1 MGRLHYL
8 MLLSAGFFSTL
19 LLAQAMSAA
28 AGMTVKVSTTP
39 IFSKIPRAQTNKD
52 IQVLL
57 RIEAPPPVDL
67 KGRVPIDLVMVL
79 DVGGGTV
86 SLEPVKKAMK
96 FAIRQLSDEDSVA
109 IFGPPM
115 SREVIPKFMNIHG
128 SRRIAEKKVD
138 ELEGRRFAHPA
149 RSSLDEALKML
160 EEQSASSSV
169 GRAKF
174 IVFVTDITRFS
185 SDMPELSK
193 YPVHAYGL
201 GASHD
206 AAALR
211 LIAQRSQGTYSFLDD
226 ANADKVAAALALCLG
241 GLKSVAAIGAR
252 VVLKAASGSGVRI
265 DRISSGGYASSIAQG
280 DRASGEI
287 AIGALYAGE
296 VKSFVVHLD
305 VPAAPETSPG
315 ERVCCD
321 QQQLLVASLDGQL
334 YTSGGVGVVDD
345 DAAAGGGGPI
355 QNVLVVERP
364 PAAVL
369 PKVPSAIVV
378 NHIFQFRMLEMV
390 DAFIND
396 EILLRRT
403 PATTGRTKDVDVDDD
418 LGTKLLAR
426 WERFVLEHQFW
437 VGLDLGSLDGE
448 ITAVAN
454 SLRKQNI
461 VGVSSSMAAYIFSW
475 MSSYK
480 MQRPTAMGSP
490 AKVVG
495 VFVTLEVHLT
505 LQVAITAENGGGG
518 GGGDGECHDECEYSC
533 VEQLPPAPPLLV
545 ASGRDDDSYRF
556 NAAYEGVISLDDIN
570 QFMIKIY
577 QVNIRFP
584 QGMVK
589 ANNLKQ
595 CHLMNQ
601 QPRAVA

>member
-369 PKVPSAIVV
+369 PKVPSAIV
-378 NHIFQFRMLEMV
+378 
-390 DAFIND
+390 DAGDGRRLHQRRDPPAPHSGDDRED
-396 EILLRRT
+396 E
-403 PATTGRTKDVDVDDD
+403 GR
-418 LGTKLLAR
+418 
-426 WERFVLEHQFW
+426 
-437 VGLDLGSLDGE
+437 
-448 ITAVAN
+448 
-454 SLRKQNI
+454 
-461 VGVSSSMAAYIFSW
+461 
-475 MSSYK
+475 
-480 MQRPTAMGSP
+480 
-490 AKVVG
+490 
-495 VFVTLEVHLT
+495 
-505 LQVAITAENGGGG
+505 GGG

-577 QVNIRFP
+577 Q
-584 QGMVK
+584 GMVK

>member
-1 MGRLHYL
+1 MGRLHNL

-19 LLAQAMSAA
+19 LLAQEMSAA

-52 IQVLL
+52 FQVLL

-67 KGRVPIDLVMVL
+67 KGRVPIDLVAVL
-79 DVGGGTV
+79 DVGGGGM

-96 FAIRQLSDEDSVA
+96 FAIRQLSDEDSLA

-115 SREVIPKFMNIHG
+115 SREIIPKFMNIHG
-128 SRRIAEKKVD
+128 NRRIAEKKVD

-160 EEQSASSSV
+160 EDQPASSSV

-193 YPVHAYGL
+193 YPVHAFGL

-211 LIAQRSQGTYSFLDD
+211 LVAQRSQGTYSFLDD

-241 GLKSVAAIGAR
+241 GLKSVAAVGAR

-265 DRISSGGYASSIAQG
+265 DRISSGGYASSVSHVDG
-280 DRASGEI
+280 ASGEI

-315 ERVCCD
+315 EGVCCD

-334 YTSGGVGVVDD
+334 YTSGSGVDVVVDD
-345 DAAAGGGGPI
+345 AAAAGGGGPI
-355 QNVLVVERP
+355 QDVLVVERP

-378 NHIFQFRMLEMV
+378 NHIFQFRVLEMV

-403 PATTGRTKDVDVDDD
+403 PATDVDD

-454 SLRKQNI
+454 SLRKQQQHV
-461 VGVSSSMAAYIFSW
+461 VGVSSSSSMAAYIFSW

-505 LQVAITAENGGGG
+505 LQVAITAES

-577 QVNIRFP
+577 Q
-584 QGMVK
+584 GMVK

>member
-577 QVNIRFP
+577 Q
-584 QGMVK
+584 GMVK

>member
-1 MGRLHYL
+1 MQV
-8 MLLSAGFFSTL
+8 T
-19 LLAQAMSAA
+19 SAA

-52 IQVLL
+52 FQVLL

-67 KGRVPIDLVMVL
+67 KGRVPIDLVAVL
-79 DVGGGTV
+79 DVGGGGM

-96 FAIRQLSDEDSVA
+96 FAIRQLSDEDSIA

-160 EEQSASSSV
+160 EEQPASSSV

-174 IVFVTDITRFS
+174 IVLVTDITRFS

-193 YPVHAYGL
+193 YPVHAFGL

-211 LIAQRSQGTYSFLDD
+211 LVAQRSQGTYSFLDD

-241 GLKSVAAIGAR
+241 GLKSVAAVGAR

-265 DRISSGGYASSIAQG
+265 DRISSGGYASSVSQVDG
-280 DRASGEI
+280 ASGEI

-296 VKSFVVHLD
+296 VKTFVVHLD
-305 VPAAPETSPG
+305 VPAAPEISPG
-315 ERVCCD
+315 EGVCCD

-334 YTSGGVGVVDD
+334 YTSGGGVDVIDD

-355 QNVLVVERP
+355 QDVLVVERP

-378 NHIFQFRMLEMV
+378 NHIFQFRVLEMV

-418 LGTKLLAR
+418 RGMKLLAR

-454 SLRKQNI
+454 SLRKQQHV
-461 VGVSSSMAAYIFSW
+461 VGGVLPSSSMAAYIFSW

-495 VFVTLEVHLT
+495 LFVTLEVHLT

-518 GGGDGECHDECEYSC
+518 GDGECEYSC

-577 QVNIRFP
+577 Q
-584 QGMVK
+584 GMVK

>member
-1 MGRLHYL
+1 
-8 MLLSAGFFSTL
+8 
-19 LLAQAMSAA
+19 
-28 AGMTVKVSTTP
+28 
-39 IFSKIPRAQTNKD
+39 
-52 IQVLL
+52 
-57 RIEAPPPVDL
+57 
-67 KGRVPIDLVMVL
+67 
-79 DVGGGTV
+79 
-86 SLEPVKKAMK
+86 MK
-96 FAIRQLSDEDSVA
+96 FAIRQLSDGDSVA

-115 SREVIPKFMNIHG
+115 SPEVIPKFMNIHG

-160 EEQSASSSV
+160 EEQPASSSV

-174 IVFVTDITRFS
+174 IVLVTDITRFS

-193 YPVHAYGL
+193 YPLAKYPVHAFGL

-226 ANADKVAAALALCLG
+226 GNADKVAAALALCLG
-241 GLKSVAAIGAR
+241 GLKSVAAIDAR

-334 YTSGGVGVVDD
+334 YTSGGVDVVN
-345 DAAAGGGGPI
+345 DAAGGGPI
-355 QNVLVVERP
+355 QDVLVVERP

-378 NHIFQFRMLEMV
+378 KHIFQFRVLEMV

-403 PATTGRTKDVDVDDD
+403 PATTGRTKDVDDD

-437 VGLDLGSLDGE
+437 AGLDLGSLDGE

-518 GGGDGECHDECEYSC
+518 ECHDECEYSC
-533 VEQLPPAPPLLV
+533 LEQLPPAPPLLV

-556 NAAYEGVISLDDIN
+556 NAAYEGVISMDDIN

-577 QVNIRFP
+577 

>member
-1 MGRLHYL
+1 
-8 MLLSAGFFSTL
+8 
-19 LLAQAMSAA
+19 
-28 AGMTVKVSTTP
+28 
-39 IFSKIPRAQTNKD
+39 
-52 IQVLL
+52 
-57 RIEAPPPVDL
+57 
-67 KGRVPIDLVMVL
+67 
-79 DVGGGTV
+79 
-86 SLEPVKKAMK
+86 
-96 FAIRQLSDEDSVA
+96 
-109 IFGPPM
+109 
-115 SREVIPKFMNIHG
+115 
-128 SRRIAEKKVD
+128 
-138 ELEGRRFAHPA
+138 
-149 RSSLDEALKML
+149 
-160 EEQSASSSV
+160 
-169 GRAKF
+169 
-174 IVFVTDITRFS
+174 
-185 SDMPELSK
+185 
-193 YPVHAYGL
+193 
-201 GASHD
+201 
-206 AAALR
+206 
-211 LIAQRSQGTYSFLDD
+211 
-226 ANADKVAAALALCLG
+226 
-241 GLKSVAAIGAR
+241 
-252 VVLKAASGSGVRI
+252 
-265 DRISSGGYASSIAQG
+265 
-280 DRASGEI
+280 
-287 AIGALYAGE
+287 
-296 VKSFVVHLD
+296 

-355 QNVLVVERP
+355 QDVLVVERP

-378 NHIFQFRMLEMV
+378 NHIFQFRVLEMV

-584 QGMVK
+584 QVNFQWLITMSTVK
-589 ANNLKQ
+589 
-595 CHLMNQ
+595 
-601 QPRAVA
+601 

>member
-1 MGRLHYL
+1 MGRLHNL
-8 MLLSAGFFSTL
+8 MLLLACFFSTL
-19 LLAQAMSAA
+19 LLSQVMSAA

-39 IFSKIPRAQTNKD
+39 IFPKIPRAQTNKD
-52 IQVLL
+52 FQVLL

-67 KGRVPIDLVMVL
+67 KGRVPIDLVVVL
-79 DVGGGTV
+79 DVGGGM
-86 SLEPVKKAMK
+86 SLEPVKKATK
-96 FAIRQLSDEDSVA
+96 FAIRQLSDDDSLA
-109 IFGPPM
+109 ILGPPM
-115 SREVIPKFMNIHG
+115 SREIIPKFVSIHG

-160 EEQSASSSV
+160 EEQPASSSV

-174 IVFVTDITRFS
+174 IVLVTDREDITRFN
-185 SDMPELSK
+185 SDMPEWFTAALAK
-193 YPVHAYGL
+193 YPVHAFGL

-226 ANADKVAAALALCLG
+226 GNVDKVAGALALCLG
-241 GLKSVAAIGAR
+241 GLKSVTAVGAR

-265 DRISSGGYASSIAQG
+265 DRISSGGYASSISQV

-305 VPAAPETSPG
+305 VPAAPPLEALRTVEG
-315 ERVCCD
+315 VCCD

-334 YTSGGVGVVDD
+334 YTSGVVDVD
-345 DAAAGGGGPI
+345 DAAPGGPI
-355 QNVLVVERP
+355 QDVLVVERP

-369 PKVPSAIVV
+369 PKVPAAIVV
-378 NHIFQFRMLEMV
+378 NHIFQFRVLEMV
-390 DAFIND
+390 DSFISD
-396 EILLRRT
+396 EILRRT
-403 PATTGRTKDVDVDDD
+403 PVTGRKDVDVD

-426 WERFVLEHQFW
+426 WEKFVLEHQFW

-454 SLRKQNI
+454 SLRKQHV
-461 VGVSSSMAAYIFSW
+461 VGVSSSTAAYIFSW

-505 LQVAITAENGGGG
+505 LQVAITAESGGGG
-518 GGGDGECHDECEYSC
+518 NDGECHDECEYSC

-545 ASGRDDDSYRF
+545 ASGHDDDSYRF

-577 QVNIRFP
+577 Q
-584 QGMVK
+584 GMVK
-589 ANNLKQ
+589 ANKLKQ

-601 QPRAVA
+601 QPRVVA

>member
-1 MGRLHYL
+1 
-8 MLLSAGFFSTL
+8 
-19 LLAQAMSAA
+19 
-28 AGMTVKVSTTP
+28 
-39 IFSKIPRAQTNKD
+39 
-52 IQVLL
+52 
-57 RIEAPPPVDL
+57 
-67 KGRVPIDLVMVL
+67 
-79 DVGGGTV
+79 
-86 SLEPVKKAMK
+86 MK
-96 FAIRQLSDEDSVA
+96 FAIRQLSDGDSVA

-115 SREVIPKFMNIHG
+115 SPEVIPKFMNIHG

-160 EEQSASSSV
+160 EEQPASSSV

-185 SDMPELSK
+185 SDMPELAK
-193 YPVHAYGL
+193 YPVHAFGL

-226 ANADKVAAALALCLG
+226 GNADKVAAALALCLG
-241 GLKSVAAIGAR
+241 GLKSVAAIDAR

-334 YTSGGVGVVDD
+334 YTSGGVDVVN
-345 DAAAGGGGPI
+345 DAAGGGPI
-355 QNVLVVERP
+355 QDVLVVERP

-378 NHIFQFRMLEMV
+378 KHIFQFRVLEMV

-403 PATTGRTKDVDVDDD
+403 PATTGRTKDVDDD

-437 VGLDLGSLDGE
+437 AGLDLGSLDGE

-518 GGGDGECHDECEYSC
+518 ECHDECEYSC
-533 VEQLPPAPPLLV
+533 LEQLPPAPPLLV

-556 NAAYEGVISLDDIN
+556 NAAYEGVISMDDIN

-577 QVNIRFP
+577 

>member
-1 MGRLHYL
+1 
-8 MLLSAGFFSTL
+8 
-19 LLAQAMSAA
+19 
-28 AGMTVKVSTTP
+28 
-39 IFSKIPRAQTNKD
+39 
-52 IQVLL
+52 
-57 RIEAPPPVDL
+57 
-67 KGRVPIDLVMVL
+67 
-79 DVGGGTV
+79 
-86 SLEPVKKAMK
+86 MK
-96 FAIRQLSDEDSVA
+96 FAIRQLSDGDSVA

-115 SREVIPKFMNIHG
+115 SPEVIPKFMNIHG

-160 EEQSASSSV
+160 EEQPASSSVGRAKFIVLVTDITRFSSDMPELSKYPVHAFGLGASHDAAALRLIAQRSSV

-185 SDMPELSK
+185 SDMPELAK
-193 YPVHAYGL
+193 YPVHAFGL

-226 ANADKVAAALALCLG
+226 GNADKVAAALALCLG
-241 GLKSVAAIGAR
+241 GLKSVAAIDAR

-334 YTSGGVGVVDD
+334 YTSGGVDVVN
-345 DAAAGGGGPI
+345 DAAGGGPI
-355 QNVLVVERP
+355 QDVLVVERP

-378 NHIFQFRMLEMV
+378 KHIFQFRVLEMV

-403 PATTGRTKDVDVDDD
+403 PATTGRTKDVDDD

-437 VGLDLGSLDGE
+437 AGLDLGSLDGE

-518 GGGDGECHDECEYSC
+518 ECHDECEYSC
-533 VEQLPPAPPLLV
+533 LEQLPPAPPLLV

-556 NAAYEGVISLDDIN
+556 NAAYEGVISMDDIN

-577 QVNIRFP
+577 

>member
-8 MLLSAGFFSTL
+8 MLLSAGFISTL

-52 IQVLL
+52 FQVLL

-226 ANADKVAAALALCLG
+226 GNADKVAAALALCLG

-355 QNVLVVERP
+355 QDVLVVERP

-378 NHIFQFRMLEMV
+378 NHIFQFRVLEMV

-505 LQVAITAENGGGG
+505 LQVAIPAENGGGG

-577 QVNIRFP
+577 Q
-584 QGMVK
+584 GMVK

>member
-1 MGRLHYL
+1 MGRLHNL
-8 MLLSAGFFSTL
+8 MLLSACFFSTL
-19 LLAQAMSAA
+19 LLAQVMSAA

-52 IQVLL
+52 FQVLL

-67 KGRVPIDLVMVL
+67 KGRVPIDLVVVL
-79 DVGGGTV
+79 DVGDGSV

-96 FAIRQLSDEDSVA
+96 FAIQQLSDEDSVA

-115 SREVIPKFMNIHG
+115 SQEVIPKFMNIHG

-160 EEQSASSSV
+160 EEQPASSSV

-193 YPVHAYGL
+193 YPVHAFGL

-241 GLKSVAAIGAR
+241 GLKSVAAVGAR
-252 VVLKAASGSGVRI
+252 VVLKAANGSGVRI

-305 VPAAPETSPG
+305 VPAAPEPSPG
-315 ERVCCD
+315 ESVCCD

-334 YTSGGVGVVDD
+334 YTSGGVDVVDD
-345 DAAAGGGGPI
+345 AAGGGPI
-355 QNVLVVERP
+355 QDVLVVERP

-378 NHIFQFRMLEMV
+378 NHIFQFRVLEMV

-577 QVNIRFP
+577 Q
-584 QGMVK
+584 GMVK